1 MKKVAIALVLVLFS
15 LVTVFAQ
22 GAIEEAANEG
32 YDEGYQV
39 GWDEA
44 KSDIPYSMNPGVMNG
59 HTRPAVSGQAV
70 VHAGSPEAAAAGY
83 AVLVNGGNAFDAA
96 MATAA
101 AQTFSETMMTSIFG
115 GDAEIIIYDAKTKE
129 VKVYNGT
136 GWAPKNATI
145 DFYLEM
151 AGFPAY
157 GIYSMEI
164 PGEWSGWMTL
174 LNDYGS
180 MELSDIFAPVISLAE
195 NGMICNEFL
204 HGTLSWLA
212 STGNDA
218 AKAVFNPDMKLG
230 DKVVNKDYANLLR
243 TMGEVANG
251 KNYKAAEDYFYRGP
265 IAEQIVKWNNDL
277 GGLFSIED
285 FNEYHAEIQTPIT
298 TNYRGYDVYCC
309 PANCQ
314 GPTLIEALN
323 ILENFDLASMEHNSA
338 EYINIVVQ
346 ALNIAINDRNKYL
359 GDPRFTDIPTAPWT
373 KEYAAEMAKLIDTEK
388 AMSEIP
394 SFDADKFE
402 DYNTKGP
409 DTTFMAVVDAEGNMC
424 IVTHSINYYYGSGLM
439 VDGLGFFMNDRIQN
453 FSLDEEHQNC
463 LAAHKRPMQT
473 ITPSIGL
480 KDGEPAFFVGTPN
493 ANNQE
498 QTKLQVL
505 LNYIEFGY
513 RPQEAVEH
521 PRFTTGHAPAFGK
534 DGYNPGALTL
544 MNAFGTRQN
553 AKLEEMG
560 YKISYTANTGS
571 LGFGIYENGMWTVGA
586 DPTRNAY
593 SVGL

>member
-1 MKKVAIALVLVLFS
+1 
-15 LVTVFAQ
+15 
-22 GAIEEAANEG
+22 
-32 YDEGYQV
+32 
-39 GWDEA
+39 
-44 KSDIPYSMNPGVMNG
+44 
-59 HTRPAVSGQAV
+59 
-70 VHAGSPEAAAAGY
+70 
-83 AVLVNGGNAFDAA
+83 
-96 MATAA
+96 
-101 AQTFSETMMTSIFG
+101 
-115 GDAEIIIYDAKTKE
+115 
-129 VKVYNGT
+129 
-136 GWAPKNATI
+136 
-145 DFYLEM
+145 
-151 AGFPAY
+151 
-157 GIYSMEI
+157 
-164 PGEWSGWMTL
+164 MTL
-174 LNDYGS
+174 LENYGTMS
-180 MELSDIFAPVISLAE
+180 LEDILAPVIERAEGTYVETAMTNPIKYGSATTADETMRKMYTKEDGSAYEIGDVWSSDDLANTLKSLVEASKQGATNKE
-195 NGMICNEFL
+195 GY
-204 HGTLSWLA
+204 TL
-212 STGNDA
+212 
-218 AKAVFNPDMKLG
+218 AK
-230 DKVVNKDYANLLR
+230 
-243 TMGEVANG
+243 
-251 KNYKAAEDYFYRGP
+251 DYFYRGP
-265 IAEQIVKWNNDL
+265 IAEKIVAWSDAN
-277 GGLFSIED
+277 GGIMSLSD
-285 FNEYHAEIQTPIT
+285 FTEFDAEITEPWST
-298 TNYRGYDVYCC
+298 TFRGYEVLVC
-309 PANCQ
+309 PPNSQ
-314 GPTLIEALN
+314 GPALLEALN
-323 ILENFDLASMEHNSA
+323 ILENFDLESYEHNSA
-338 EYINIVVQ
+338 EYIDLLVQ
-346 ALNIAINDRNKYL
+346 ALNIALNDRNYNW
-359 GDPRFTDIPTAPWT
+359 GDTRFVEPDMTVLS
-373 KEYAAEMAKLIDTEK
+373 KEYAAEMAKYIDPEH
-388 AMSEIP
+388 AMTEIP

-424 IVTHSINYYYGSGLM
+424 IVTHSINYYFGSGLM

-534 DGYNPGALTL
+534 DTYNPGALTL

-571 LGFGIYENGMWTVGA
+571 LGFGIYENGMWTVDA